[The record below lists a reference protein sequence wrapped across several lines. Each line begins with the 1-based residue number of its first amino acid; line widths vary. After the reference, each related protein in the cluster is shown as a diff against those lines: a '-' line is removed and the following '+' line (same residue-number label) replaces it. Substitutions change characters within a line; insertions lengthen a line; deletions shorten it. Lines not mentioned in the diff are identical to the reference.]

1 MFASFYF
8 LKYTHPPTRET
19 KVKHISSSSCYKNQR
34 TKRKTT
40 SRSVKRRLKKVCD
53 IFLLLLR
60 AFEETTPFDRSID
73 RSRVF
78 DHTTRYERVCFS
90 TRFSRE
96 DTSLLS
102 AFALSFI
109 RRVFF
114 YLPSFSPPTRSALSV
129 FVPSSRVPQNR
140 RPVPAPSPGRLQIL
154 RAAHRRRHQVVKKK
168 KGVPFRSFQEKK
180 ENRDTAFFC
189 VWCN

>member
-1 MFASFYF
+1 VFASFYF

-90 TRFSRE
+90 TRFSPRRYKNRFP
-96 DTSLLS
+96 LLR
-102 AFALSFI
+102 ARSFL
-109 RRVFF
+109 RCVFF
-114 YLPSFSPPTRSALSV
+114 IPRHSHRLAALGCL
-129 FVPSSRVPQNR
+129 FTHMYTTGDQCQ
-140 RPVPAPSPGRLQIL
+140 RPATEGSKYCAQHTGG
-154 RAAHRRRHQVVKKK
+154 K
-168 KGVPFRSFQEKK
+168 
-180 ENRDTAFFC
+180 
-189 VWCN
+189 